1 MEHQVIT
8 RVVLLGGG
16 YVTVWAYRSLVKILG
31 KQIGSG
37 QVLITVVC
45 PNECHAFHGWT
56 AESLTD
62 IIQEQNRM
70 SPLSEILSKAQIIKG
85 KAVKIIAA
93 NNTVFIRNSN
103 GSSQL
108 IQYDHLLLGMGS
120 FDSEDIEGL
129 KEYGYQVK
137 SDEAFNRTKQTI
149 KLLVKQAAVVPPHIA
164 KKLLTITIAGG
175 GFTGVELATNIAEYI
190 NILKNQHPSL
200 QKINPVIHL
209 INRGPTILN
218 VLQPKFQRIIR
229 YTEKVMQQ
237 YNIEVI
243 INNEIT
249 KVTDEGAFLCDRFIQ
264 SSMVISTIGQSRM
277 ELIGT
282 EKMERDNLK
291 RTYTNAYLQIK
302 NHSNIWGGGDCSHV
316 THYKTGEA
324 CPANALWAIKH
335 GEFAG
340 RNIGLF
346 IKNQPLKV
354 FNYEGLGQCASLGIG
369 KGIGELYGLQFT
381 GWTAWIMRWF
391 FFNYF
396 MPSRNV
402 MFNAVG
408 DWMFLLFR
416 RKRKGLYTEK
426 NKINSKYLQ
435 TVGSLHQPV

>member
-1 MEHQVIT
+1 MKHPVIT
-8 RVVLLGGG
+8 RIVLLGGG
-16 YVTVWAYRSLVKILG
+16 YVTVWAYRSLVKSLR
-31 KQIGSG
+31 KQIDCG

-45 PNECHAFHGWT
+45 PNEYHAFHGWT

-70 SPLSEILSKAQIIKG
+70 SPLSEILSRAHIIKG

-93 NNTVFIRNSN
+93 DNTVFIRNSN

-120 FDSEDIEGL
+120 FDSEDVEGL

-137 SDEAFNRTKQTI
+137 SDEAFSRTKQTM
-149 KLLVKQAAVVPPHIA
+149 KSLVKQAALAPPDIA
-164 KKLLTITIAGG
+164 KKLLTFTIAGG

-190 NILKNQHPSL
+190 NILRNQHRDL
-200 QKINPVIHL
+200 QKIKPVIQL
-209 INRGPTILN
+209 INSGPTILN
-218 VLQPKFQRIIR
+218 VLQSKFQRIIR
-229 YTEKVMQQ
+229 YTQKILQQ

-243 INNEIT
+243 NNNKIKE
-249 KVTDEGAFLCDRFIQ
+249 VTDEGAFLCDRYIH

-277 ELIGT
+277 VLKGT
-282 EKMERDNLK
+282 ENMQRDNLK
-291 RTYTNAYLQIK
+291 RIYTNEYLQI
-302 NHSNIWGGGDCSHV
+302 NDSNIWGGGDICHV
-316 THYKTGEA
+316 AHYKTGEA
-324 CPANALWAIKH
+324 CPSNALWAIKH
-335 GEFAG
+335 GEYVG
-340 RNIGLF
+340 RNIALF
-346 IKNQPLKV
+346 IKGQPLKA
-354 FNYEGLGQCASLGIG
+354 FDYRGLGQCASLGIG

-381 GWTAWIMRWF
+381 GWVAWIMRWF

-435 TVGSLHQPV
+435 TVGRLHQPV

>member
-1 MEHQVIT
+1 
-8 RVVLLGGG
+8 
-16 YVTVWAYRSLVKILG
+16 
-31 KQIGSG
+31 
-37 QVLITVVC
+37 
-45 PNECHAFHGWT
+45 
-56 AESLTD
+56 
-62 IIQEQNRM
+62 
-70 SPLSEILSKAQIIKG
+70 
-85 KAVKIIAA
+85 
-93 NNTVFIRNSN
+93 
-103 GSSQL
+103 
-108 IQYDHLLLGMGS
+108 MGS
-120 FDSEDIEGL
+120 FDSECVEGL

-149 KLLVKQAAVVPPHIA
+149 KLMVKQASAVPPHLA
-164 KKLLTITIAGG
+164 KKLLTFTIAGG
-175 GFTGVELATNIAEYI
+175 GFAGVELATNIAEYI
-190 NILKNQHPSL
+190 NILKRQHPTL
-200 QKINPVIHL
+200 QKIDPVIHL
-209 INRGPTILN
+209 INRGPKILN

-229 YTEKVMQQ
+229 YTEKVLQQ

-243 INNEIT
+243 NNNEIT
-249 KVTDEGAFLCDRFIQ
+249 KVTDEGAFLCDSFLQ

-282 EKMERDNLK
+282 ENMERDNLK
-291 RTYTNAYLQIK
+291 RIHTNAYLQIK

-354 FNYEGLGQCASLGIG
+354 FNYGGLGQCASLGIG

-381 GWTAWIMRWF
+381 GWLAWIMRWF
-391 FFNYF
+391 FFNYY
-396 MPSRNV
+396 MPSRTV
-402 MFNAVG
+402 MFNAVS
-408 DWMFLLFR
+408 DWMFFLFR